1 MLAISQL
8 SLPKICQETHSPGQR
23 AHTQRIPCPRIQ
35 QWPFRIVHPQSRV
48 VRVLNVLLQR
58 QHLGVAH
65 YVAMAR
71 IGGFSLVRPA
81 RAVSVTAS
89 SETCAHRT
97 R

>member
-23 AHTQRIPCPRIQ
+23 AHAQRIPCPRIQ

-58 QHLGVAH
+58 QHLGVAR

-71 IGGFSLVRPA
+71 NLRLFAGASCSRSLGDCVERNLRSP
-81 RAVSVTAS
+81 
-89 SETCAHRT
+89 H
-97 R
+97 